1 MNVRID
7 KGMTRT
13 IDIDGV
19 PVLFRADASVPRLY
33 RIKFRRDLFKDMAKL
48 AQAFERKNPESTE
61 NHADE
66 SGIKTDLEE
75 ILDMDMDVELF
86 ENVAYIMA
94 YHADREHTPDT
105 IDEWLSQFSTL
116 SIYNILP
123 QILELWGFNA
133 ETTSEAKK
141 KTDQSTGT

>member
-7 KGMTRT
+7 NGMTRT

-48 AQAFERKNPESTE
+48 AQAFEGENPESTDSR
-61 NHADE
+61 AGASDT
-66 SGIKTDLEE
+66 KTDLST
-75 ILDMDMDVELF
+75 IADMDIDVEIF

-94 YHADREHTPDT
+94 YRADRENTPDT

-133 ETTSEAKK
+133 ETSSEAKK